1 MRRAWL
7 RVFAVR
13 RQSPMFTPIDK
24 NLLIAALE
32 SAIYHACVNANIVS
46 LHAIESGVSLLRQR
60 FDADPVSVT
69 EADIFGMVETI
80 ERATIPA
87 IAQISVLDNSSNIA
101 DRVVSF
107 LWKNIIDKPATFP
120 PAGHGHAWSE
130 VTYKP
135 ATFPPATHQ
144 HPFEAITE
152 KPNTYPPDA
161 HAHAYASIT
170 DKPATFPP
178 AAHTH
183 PEYEGGGATTWDEL
197 AGKPAT
203 FPPSAHTHPEYAGGG
218 GSGGGSPIS
227 RTWVGNSGS
236 GTTVNIPVEMT
247 MSAMIVYEMDHGF
260 RAFWSADCGENI
272 AFDDGYYGDMSYG
285 AGYIT
290 LPPGLCSTTGKN
302 YYAII
307 WGEYA

>member
-1 MRRAWL
+1 MRYAWL

-107 LWKNIIDKPATFP
+107 LWKNIIDKPATVP

-197 AGKPAT
+197 ADKPAT
-203 FPPSAHTHPEYAGGG
+203 FPPAAHTHPEYEGGG
-218 GSGGGSPIS
+218 GGINVVS
-227 RTWVGNSGS
+227 RTWIGNSGI
-236 GTTVNIPVEMT
+236 TTSIDLPSTMT
-247 MSAMIVYEMDHGF
+247 MKAMIIYEMDHGF
-260 RAFWSADCGENI
+260 RAFWSEDCGDNI
-272 AFDDGYYGDMSYG
+272 AFDDGTYETFSSG
-285 AGYIT
+285 AGYVSF
-290 LPPGLCSTTGKN
+290 PPGCLCNASVDKH
-302 YYAII
+302 YYALI
-307 WGEYA
+307 WG